1 MSYLNCPN
9 CRLTVVMTWLDD
21 PVEHCPRCLARQQRK
36 VDLFV
41 SAKVGGR
48 EPLATRG
55 GPWLIQ
61 GPRPERAAERSG

>member
-9 CRLTVVMTWLDD
+9 CRLTVVMTWLDE

-41 SAKVGGR
+41 SAGVGGR
-48 EPLATRG
+48 EPASHER
-55 GPWLIQ
+55 PWLIE
-61 GPRPERAAERSG
+61 GPRPERAAEGSG